1 MKCQTT
7 QSRGE
12 LPVRTFKIKAP
23 LKRLVTEFRV
33 ILCGR
38 VCVLCFM
45 FVRITV
51 VDITDVV
58 VSDVELYEVIDKL
71 SFDIFVLLVFFFT
84 VLFG

>member
-1 MKCQTT
+1 
-7 QSRGE
+7 
-12 LPVRTFKIKAP
+12 
-23 LKRLVTEFRV
+23 
-33 ILCGR
+33 
-38 VCVLCFM
+38 M

>member
-1 MKCQTT
+1 
-7 QSRGE
+7 
-12 LPVRTFKIKAP
+12 
-23 LKRLVTEFRV
+23 
-33 ILCGR
+33 
-38 VCVLCFM
+38 M

-84 VLFG
+84 VLFGWEKENTQLINNKLYDDC